1 MKYYNVT
8 EAFNILK
15 ENKITTNIESVRR
28 WLRLGTI
35 KGTKPLSRKQGWSIR
50 EDDLFQFIQSRL
62 PENKISFPIN
72 TTNDVNG
79 VNKEAIRAEMW
90 WELANKYIFED
101 FIEPKK
107 KQVQHCMEHLR
118 MSKDF
123 EKYVW
128 KRISDQ
134 KLGYRTPRIPYL
146 LDAFFFE
153 GERILLDD
161 NYGVLEDQILFA
173 LIEVLRKE
181 KVSK

>member
-1 MKYYNVT
+1 MLCRSRDKVKYYNVN
-8 EAFNILK
+8 EAFKIL
-15 ENKITTNIESVRR
+15 EGYKITSHQESVRR
-28 WLRLGTI
+28 WLRNGTI
-35 KGTKPLSRKQGWSIR
+35 KGIQSKSRKKGWLIKES
-50 EDDLFQFIQSRL
+50 DLFDFIHTRI
-62 PENKISFPIN
+62 PNNK
-72 TTNDVNG
+72 TGLD
-79 VNKEAIRAEMW
+79 KETIRAEMW

-153 GERILLDD
+153 GKRILLDD